1 MLQPGGFAM
10 AEGRGADTLASDT
23 MDPEPANAIP
33 RSEEWPPHELEL
45 NDRPTSRPGGFD
57 RERLRDR
64 LGRLAE
70 RGVFLGTSSWKY
82 PGWRGQLYT
91 EDRYVWRGRFSEA
104 RFGRQCLAEYA
115 EVFKTV
121 CVDAA
126 YYKFPDRTYLEGLVS
141 QVPPDFLFALKVTD
155 AITIRRFPN
164 LPRFGLHAGKL
175 NEDFLNAERF
185 AEAFLEPCAAF
196 RSNIGLLMFEFSRF
210 YPSDFGRG
218 RDVVEALDGFLS
230 RLPRGWPYGLEIR
243 NRSFLQPEYFAL
255 LRRHGVA
262 HIYNSWEAMPP
273 VTEQLALPESRTR
286 PELCA
291 ARFLLKPGRR
301 YEDAVKRFSPYQ
313 RVQEIYPEGRAAGA
327 ALIREAMSRGTPGK
341 TFVYVNNRFEG
352 NALETIAAMVEQ
364 SG

>member
-1 MLQPGGFAM
+1 MAVAGGTA
-10 AEGRGADTLASDT
+10 TLVSDT
-23 MDPEPANAIP
+23 MDTESASAMP
-33 RSEEWPPHELEL
+33 RSDGLPRREPGL
-45 NDRPTSRPGGFD
+45 NDRSPSGSGGFD
-57 RERLRDR
+57 REWLRGV
-64 LGRLAE
+64 LTRLAA

-82 PGWRGQLYT
+82 PGWRGQLYAD
-91 EDRYVWRGRFSEA
+91 DRYVWQGRFSEA
-104 RFGRQCLAEYA
+104 RFARQCLAEYA

-121 CVDAA
+121 SVDAA
-126 YYKFPDRTYLEGLVS
+126 YYKFPDPAYLEGLVS
-141 QVPPDFLFALKVTD
+141 QVPPDFRFGLKVTD

-164 LPRFGLHAGKL
+164 LPRFGLRAGKV
-175 NEDFLNAERF
+175 NEDFLNAGRF
-185 AEAFLEPCAAF
+185 LEAFLQPCTAF

-218 RDVVEALDGFLS
+218 RDFVEALDGFLS
-230 RLPRGWPYGLEIR
+230 RLPKGWPYGVEIR

-273 VTEQLALPESRTR
+273 VNEQLTLPDSRTH

-313 RVQEIYPEGRAAGA
+313 RVREVYPEGRAAGA
-327 ALIREAMSRGTPGK
+327 ALIRDALSRGTAGR

-352 NALETIAAMVEQ
+352 NALHTLQAMIEEAGI
-364 SG
+364 S